1 MSIISIT
8 MRRTWAEISIDSLIN
23 NYNVIRSHIS
33 DKTML
38 CCVIKANA
46 YGHGAVELAR
56 LYSEL
61 GANFLAVS
69 NIEEAL
75 QLRKN
80 GIGLPILILGYT
92 PAECAE
98 LLADFHIS
106 QCIYSIEYAL
116 ELAQYAHQNNVKIKI
131 HLKIDTGMGRIGFVH
146 RNEAQSQ
153 LADILTLK
161 SFDCFEY
168 EGIFTHFS
176 VADEGEFGRE
186 YTIQQYKNFMQAVDF
201 LKAHDIHF
209 KIHHCANSATMSDY
223 PEMQF
228 DMVRA
233 GIILYGLQPS
243 HQTQNKPEIKQAM
256 SLKTVISNIKDV
268 SAGEPIGYGRT
279 FIPSTPCRIAT
290 LPIGYADGLFRSC
303 TGYKVMVKGKP
314 APIVGRICMDQLMVD
329 VSGIDC
335 SVNDIVT
342 IFGCDPG
349 FTADDIALHN
359 NTINYEIVCN
369 IRNRVPRAYVKDNQI
384 LYWHNGLSQ

>member
-1 MSIISIT
+1 MSIISST
-8 MRRTWAEISIDSLIN
+8 TRRTWAEISIDSLIN
-23 NYNVIRSHIS
+23 NYNTIRSHIS
-33 DKTML
+33 EKTML

-56 LYSEL
+56 LYSQL

-80 GIGLPILILGYT
+80 DIKLPILVLGYT

-98 LLADFHIS
+98 LLAKYNIS

-116 ELAQYAHQNNVKIKI
+116 ELAQYAHQGNVKIKI
-131 HLKIDTGMGRIGFVH
+131 HLKIDTGMGRIGFIH
-146 RNEAQSQ
+146 RNDAQSQ
-153 LADILTLK
+153 LADILSLK

-186 YTIQQYKNFMQAVDF
+186 YTIQQYKNFIRAIDF
-201 LKAHDIHF
+201 LKAHDTHF
-209 KIHHCANSATMSDY
+209 KIHHCANSATLSDY

-243 HQTQNKPEIKQAM
+243 DQTRNKLEIKPAM

-279 FIPSTPCRIAT
+279 FVPDRPCRIAT

-303 TGYKVMVKGKP
+303 TGYKVIVNGKQT
-314 APIVGRICMDQLMVD
+314 PIVGRICMDQLMID
-329 VSGIDC
+329 VSNITC
-335 SVNDIVT
+335 KINDIVT
-342 IFGCDPG
+342 IFGCDSG
-349 FTADDIALHN
+349 CTADDIAIHN

-369 IRNRVPRAYVKDNQI
+369 IRDRVPRAYIKDDQI
-384 LYWHNGLSQ
+384 LYWHNGLGI